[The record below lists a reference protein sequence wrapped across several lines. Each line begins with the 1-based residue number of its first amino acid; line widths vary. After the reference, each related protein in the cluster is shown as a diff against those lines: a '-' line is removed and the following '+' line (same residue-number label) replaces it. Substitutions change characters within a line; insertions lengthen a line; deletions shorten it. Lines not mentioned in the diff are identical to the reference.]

1 MCHKREDHIN
11 KETGAGELV
20 AAARRTRNTTVRTLG
35 GWALLANG
43 FVQIFIIIGVVV
55 IGGDAPIFLVASEV
69 LSVLL
74 LLGLPAIQALQPQT
88 GRLGQAGLWCLGIGA
103 GIAFVVRVILL
114 TSTVAVGDLVPL
126 ISALFGLVG
135 SVVVG

>member
-1 MCHKREDHIN
+1 MN

-20 AAARRTRNTTVRTLG
+20 AAARRTQNTTVRTLG

-74 LLGLPAIQALQPQT
+74 LLGLPFRLFNPKRGVSVKQDCGAWGS
-88 GRLGQAGLWCLGIGA
+88 GRASPSWCE
-103 GIAFVVRVILL
+103 
-114 TSTVAVGDLVPL
+114 
-126 ISALFGLVG
+126 
-135 SVVVG
+135 